1 VISAWSL
8 IDLPAP
14 GALRIHGMDD
24 ENRPL
29 KDQCVPGRQAD
40 CPIVG
45 QRADAKTA
53 SVAGSQPWTPKSDWL
68 PNTNDLEMQ

>member
-1 VISAWSL
+1 
-8 IDLPAP
+8 
-14 GALRIHGMDD
+14 MDD

-40 CPIVG
+40 GPIVD
-45 QRADAKTA
+45 QRVGAKTA